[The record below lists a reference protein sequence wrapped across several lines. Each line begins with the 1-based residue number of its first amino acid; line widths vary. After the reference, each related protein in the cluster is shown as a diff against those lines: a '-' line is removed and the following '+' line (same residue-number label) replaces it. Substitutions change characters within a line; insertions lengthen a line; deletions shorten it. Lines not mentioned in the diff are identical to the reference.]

1 MNVSNDNGHITIALE
16 GDLTSEN
23 LNDFRA
29 MVQEEI
35 EAGNRSFNIDF
46 SGAAIIDSMG
56 IGCLVATY
64 NSLKQKEG
72 TIQLSNVPENLKDV
86 FQVMRLDRILSIVS

>member
-1 MNVSNDNGHITIALE
+1 MHVTNDDGLITIALE
-16 GDLTSEN
+16 GDLTSAN
-23 LNDFRA
+23 LNDFRT
-29 MVQEEI
+29 MVQEEM
-35 EAGNRSFNIDF
+35 EAGHKSFCIDF

-64 NSLKQKEG
+64 NSLRQKEG

-86 FQVMRLDRILSIVS
+86 FQVMRLDRILSIV